1 MSRLSMTTRVTL
13 IVLLFAVVV
22 GIWATRPLHESLHVG
37 TDWTPTLLVPPQG
50 AKEVHIRV
58 ECNSLLSSS
67 PRSDEPLPE
76 LTPQP
81 PDKPPL
87 AYPREPCVFV
97 HSDARR
103 TFAIDILVV
112 VAALAM
118 LAYLGRRSHRADHGD
133 DAADASGTNL
143 LTRAGS
149 GGQ

>member
-1 MSRLSMTTRVTL
+1 M
-13 IVLLFAVVV
+13 IVLLFAVAVA
-22 GIWATRPLHESLHVG
+22 IWATRPLHETLQVG

-50 AKEVHIRV
+50 AKEARVEV

-67 PRSDEPLPE
+67 PRSDAPLPA

-97 HSDARR
+97 HSDARK

-112 VAALAM
+112 ALALVV
-118 LAYLGRRSHRADHGD
+118 LASLRRRSRRALQ
-133 DAADASGTNL
+133 TTEL
-143 LTRAGS
+143 LQTELA
-149 GGQ
+149 